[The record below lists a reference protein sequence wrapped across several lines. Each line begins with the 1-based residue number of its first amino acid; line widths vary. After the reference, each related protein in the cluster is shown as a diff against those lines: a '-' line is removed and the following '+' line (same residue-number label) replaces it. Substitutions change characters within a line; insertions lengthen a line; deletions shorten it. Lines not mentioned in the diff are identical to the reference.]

1 MTIQQE
7 REEVAADLF
16 FHTCEEPTPAEIDAE
31 LARRRREFAEQAWV
45 PGSVVRLGS
54 NRLLLTKTGQ
64 SVQGEVGQQFTLV
77 SVNGRTATVG
87 DPFGVQF
94 RIDATYLEKLGG
106 VPS

>member
-1 MTIQQE
+1 MPVTE

-16 FHTCEEPTPAEIDAE
+16 FHTCEEPTEAEVEAE
-31 LARRRREFAEQAWV
+31 LARRRREFAEQVWV

-64 SVQGEVGQQFTLV
+64 SVQGEAGQQFTLV
-77 SVNGRTATVG
+77 GVVGRTATVR
-87 DPFGVQF
+87 DSFGVQF
-94 RIDATYLEKLGG
+94 RINAVYLEKLSG